1 VTGVILTGWLWFL
14 GRCRPGGQTFPRW
27 RGWRRTVSAAPP
39 HAYQRSEGCA
49 RRPVGWAPWSRSPA
63 RGRPVLWGGSRAIIR
78 IDDTRFTLAA
88 TAGLDAFSHL
98 EIVFRFHLTDP
109 TDLNLGA
116 RRPRDNPDWPEV
128 GIFGH
133 RNMRRINWLGV
144 SRCRLLKVD
153 GLDLHVEDLDAVD
166 GTPVLDI
173 KPWFTEMGP
182 CGEVR
187 QYQRTDHRQAQGRRA
202 RIGQIHT
209 CRHTIIG

>member
-1 VTGVILTGWLWFL
+1 MTDESFQVEPIAYVVG
-14 GRCRPGGQTFPRW
+14 GRIEPTDD
-27 RGWRRTVSAAPP
+27 
-39 HAYQRSEGCA
+39 Y
-49 RRPVGWAPWSRSPA
+49 
-63 RGRPVLWGGSRAIIR
+63 WGGTRSIIR
-78 IDDTRFTLAA
+78 IDNERFSTES
-88 TAGLDAFSHL
+88 TTGLEEFSHL

-116 RRPRDNPDWPEV
+116 RRARDNPNWPSV

-144 SRCRLLKVD
+144 SRSRLLKVD

-182 CGEVR
+182 RGEVR
-187 QYQRTDHRQAQGRRA
+187 QATWSHEMLRLYYAA
-202 RIGQIHT
+202 PPAE
-209 CRHTIIG
+209 